1 MMSRTYLVTG
11 ASRGI
16 GRAIAEDLSGSGVRL
31 ILHNR
36 QASDSARTIRER
48 CEERGSDV
56 IVAEADLSQPAG
68 VESLLTQVRD
78 LGPLHGLVNNAGVY
92 EEADLA
98 GTDWDEWDR
107 VMGINLRAP
116 FFLIRGLAPNLQK
129 AHGSIVNVS
138 SIMGHRP
145 SPGAYPYQASKA
157 AVRHLTQGLAMELAP
172 HVRVNTVSPGF
183 IMTDINSDA
192 WQNPAFRQQVE
203 SETPLAR
210 WGQPDD
216 IAGVVRFLLSEDA
229 RFVTGQTLL
238 VDGGKGL

>member
-1 MMSRTYLVTG
+1 MIRTYLVTG

-16 GRAIAEDLSGSGVRL
+16 GRAIAEALAESGVRL

-36 QASDSARTIRER
+36 QASDEARSICER
-48 CEERGSDV
+48 CSERGSDV
-56 IVAEADLSQPAG
+56 VRTEADLSTQTG
-68 VESLLTQVRD
+68 VESLLAQVRKV
-78 LGPLHGLVNNAGVY
+78 GPLHGLVNNAGVY
-92 EEADLA
+92 EEADLF
-98 GTDWDEWDR
+98 GTDVGEWER

-116 FFLIRGLAPNLQK
+116 FFLIRGLAPNLQE
-129 AHGSIVNVS
+129 AGGAVVNLS

-157 AVRHLTQGLAMELAP
+157 ALRHLTKALALELAP

-183 IMTDINSDA
+183 IMTDINSGA
-192 WQNPAFRQQVE
+192 WQNPAFRRQVE
-203 SETPLAR
+203 GETPLAR

-216 IAGVVRFLLSEDA
+216 IAGVVRFLLSDEA
-229 RFVTGQTLL
+229 RFITGQTLL